1 MSDSEMR
8 LVDVDRSPV
17 ATGEANIPPFQP
29 PLRERGRGT
38 ASAVVGA
45 KTEKMHQDN
54 GCSGRGRGSTPGSG
68 ADEQR
73 GCTPP
78 LCVRTQSPKHGID
91 TPCEENS
98 NTTPAPRLGIGGP
111 CHRADERGA
120 GGRDRHHTSPCK
132 TQWPKHPTASLNAQG
147 TDADCAVQH
156 PAADTRCV
164 NAPSA
169 RTFPNTKTRF
179 RPLNICSF
187 SPPPAG
193 VRHNGEPPASA
204 GAAESKKTPTQAS
217 FFVEQFLRKH

>member
-1 MSDSEMR
+1 MGKRPKSMSDSEMR
-8 LVDVDRSPV
+8 LVDVNRSPV

-73 GCTPP
+73 GCTPS

-120 GGRDRHHTSPCK
+120 DGRDRHHTSPCK

-147 TDADCAVQH
+147 TDADCTV
-156 PAADTRCV
+156 
-164 NAPSA
+164 
-169 RTFPNTKTRF
+169 
-179 RPLNICSF
+179 
-187 SPPPAG
+187 
-193 VRHNGEPPASA
+193 
-204 GAAESKKTPTQAS
+204 
-217 FFVEQFLRKH
+217 